1 MVSGM
6 GTLGKPVALTAI
18 AFGVGLL
25 VIPFAM
31 ETRGSAL
38 PE

>member
-1 MVSGM
+1 M

-25 VIPFAM
+25 AIPFAI
-31 ETRGSAL
+31 ETKGKTL
-38 PE
+38 PD